1 MSDCNKVD
9 DAFSTVQGCELK
21 TLTILEISL
30 DIKYMKCF
38 SEKFLRV
45 IEYSSLAFLI
55 LLLGSYF
62 LHSTGTIDIYWQLR
76 AGIDLIRKNYS
87 PLIDHYSTGHY
98 GHPIQYIAIL
108 YQAFIASVHE
118 FLGGF
123 TSVHVLHFL
132 ARLALVLFAYRIILR
147 VVSHPL
153 IRISLL
159 AIFVACIISRSL
171 LRAELFSQLWILM
184 LCEFLWTK
192 DRILKPKEF
201 ILLCFSQVI
210 WVHFHP
216 TGMFG
221 YLIMG
226 SYLLDR
232 LWISFNEQKKEEVKV
247 ILLQGLAFLA
257 TGFINPLFVHPL
269 VHLFKVDEFAGIIQ
283 ELKRSPYM
291 YMGTARQLYICFSLI
306 SIVYLLRKKSYF
318 TLWLCAA
325 LLINIFV
332 YKRMFVN
339 YLVITFPLT
348 VRAFQSLLVQNIQLS
363 DKKFLKSF
371 AIVSLVG
378 ALIYIY
384 QPLYKQPYKVVQ
396 SMLSVFPGSEVV
408 KSRVSVPKEYPYLTP
423 EFFDVFLQKVSDG
436 NSFLSTDTYR
446 YLIKKEKVLGNVLND
461 YENGAMVQYFW
472 GDKARVILDGRAGV
486 LYSLNDFKKYKS
498 TIDSKDKIIEYV
510 KNHDVEYFFLSE
522 HTDSLRVERVLGT
535 GVFGVEYLGRKSLV
549 FKRAGKGFLN
559 LSKALANSQCILELN
574 LEGLNKEKQRALEVG
589 AIKNAYLID
598 FITGYLTTDDR
609 NLYLSKAVLFDD
621 PIFWQMYSY
630 LTWKEGL
637 WNLSYAAFQK
647 VKALPENRF
656 FIVMDASLYLQNW
669 DRVRNGL
676 HFMNRKKIRL
686 SKRDYGILYY
696 LANRLNKESGK
707 KMISDKFIQR
717 VKEGSKGRFEE
728 GRSLLN
734 ESTFECSKVASSV

>member
-1 MSDCNKVD
+1 
-9 DAFSTVQGCELK
+9 
-21 TLTILEISL
+21 
-30 DIKYMKCF
+30 MKCF
-38 SEKFLRV
+38 SQKLLRV
-45 IEYSSLAFLI
+45 IEYSTLVFLI

-62 LHSTGTIDIYWQLR
+62 LHSTETIDIYWQLR

-98 GHPIQYIAIL
+98 GHPIDYIGIL
-108 YQAFIASVHE
+108 YQALIASIHE
-118 FLGGF
+118 FMGGF

-132 ARLALVLFAYRIILR
+132 ARVTLILVAYRIILR

-159 AIFVACIISRSL
+159 AIFVACVVSRSL
-171 LRAELFSQLWILM
+171 LRAELFSQLWMLM
-184 LCEFLWTK
+184 LCEFLWAK
-192 DRILKPKEF
+192 NRILKPKEF

-216 TGMFG
+216 TAMFG

-226 SYLLDR
+226 AYLLDR
-232 LWISFNEQKKEEVKV
+232 LWISFSEQKKDEIKI
-247 ILLQGLAFLA
+247 ILLQGLVFLT

-269 VHLFKVDEFAGIIQ
+269 MSLFKVEEFAGIIQ

-318 TLWLCAA
+318 TLWLSAA

-363 DKKFLKSF
+363 DKKFLKGF

-384 QPLYKQPYKVVQ
+384 KPLYKQPYKVVQ
-396 SMLSVFPGSEVV
+396 TMLSVFPDLEVV
-408 KSRVSVPKEYPYLTP
+408 KGQISVPKTYPYLTP
-423 EFFDVFLQKVSDG
+423 EFFDVSLQKILDG

-472 GDKARVILDGRAGV
+472 GDKARVILDGRTGV
-486 LYSLNDFKKYKS
+486 LYSLNDLKKYKS
-498 TIDSKDKIIEYV
+498 IIGSKDKIVEYA
-510 KNHDVEYFFLSE
+510 KKHNVEYFFLSE
-522 HTDSLRVERVLGT
+522 HTDSLKVEKILGL
-535 GVFGVEYLGRKSLV
+535 GFFGVEYLGRKSLL
-549 FKRAGKGFLN
+549 FKRAEKRFLN
-559 LSKALANSQCILELN
+559 LSKALANSRCISELD
-574 LEGLNKEKQRALEVG
+574 LKGLNKEKQRALEIG

-598 FITGYLTTDDR
+598 FITGYLTTDNRD
-609 NLYLSKAVLFDD
+609 LYLSRVALFDD
-621 PIFWQMYSY
+621 PLFWQMYSY

-637 WNLSYAAFQK
+637 WNLSYASFQK
-647 VKALPENRF
+647 VKSLPEDHF
-656 FIVMDASLYLQNW
+656 FMVMDASLSLQNW

-686 SKRDYGILYY
+686 AEKDYGILYY

-717 VKEGSKGRFEE
+717 VKEESKGRFIE

-734 ESTFECSKVASSV
+734 ESTFQCSKVASFI